1 MINTLVVGEMSTNC
15 YIYTD
20 ADNNALIIDPGA
32 EPDKIIDFIESK
44 KIKPLGIINTHSHAD
59 HIGANAQIKKK
70 YSIPIYAHSL
80 EFPSLVNPEKNLSYF
95 HERIIISPP
104 GDIALTEG
112 QKIEEESFSLGVWHT
127 PGHTAGGICLF
138 GDDFIF
144 TGDTI
149 FKNSVGRCDLPGGD
163 DAAMDKTLLRFLKLQ
178 KNFLLYPGHGPSTT
192 LFEEKKLNPFFRL

>member
-1 MINTLVVGEMSTNC
+1 MINTLIVGGLYTNC

-20 ADNNALIIDPGA
+20 SDNNALIIDPGDEA
-32 EPDKIIDFIESK
+32 EKIIYFLESK

-59 HIGANAQIKKK
+59 HIGANSEIKKK

-80 EFPSLVNPEKNLSYF
+80 EFPALVSPEKNLSYF
-95 HERIIISPP
+95 NERLVASPP

-112 QKIEEESFSLGVWHT
+112 QKIAAGRLSLNVWHT
-127 PGHTAGGICLF
+127 PGHTAGSICLF
-138 GDDFIF
+138 GDGFIF

-163 DAAMDKTLLRFLKLQ
+163 EGDMDRTIARF
-178 KNFLLYPGHGPSTT
+178 KNIKQDYVLYPGHGPSTT
-192 LFEEKKLNPFFRL
+192 LAEEKKSNPFFR